1 MTVNIFLFTADIIK
15 EDGLFVLNVI
25 RLQVILLSSIVFP
38 VIVRQVR
45 IVSTAEDLVI
55 LIQVQPVIPAI
66 HGVKVIG

>member
-66 HGVKVIG
+66 HGVKMIG

>member
-15 EDGLFVLNVI
+15 EDGLFVLNAI
-25 RLQVILLSSIVFP
+25 RLPVILLSSIVFP

-55 LIQVQPVIPAI
+55 LIQVRPVIPAI
-66 HGVKVIG
+66 HGVKMIG

>member
-1 MTVNIFLFTADIIK
+1 MTVNIFLFIADIIK

-66 HGVKVIG
+66 HGVKMIG